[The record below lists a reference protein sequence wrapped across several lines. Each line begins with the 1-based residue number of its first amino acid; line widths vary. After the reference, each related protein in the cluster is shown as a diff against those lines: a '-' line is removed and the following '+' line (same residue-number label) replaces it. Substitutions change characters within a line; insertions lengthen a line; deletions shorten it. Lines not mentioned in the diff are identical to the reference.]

1 MKLFFKNTYLPYFST
16 RLDYPFFYSTYY
28 AKKSFIFLLTKEEEL
43 LKQLSSLN
51 RKKDITFPKLTP
63 KSPYKAKLLNLELN
77 LLTSSIENISAIDF
91 KLPFYA
97 PAPLK
102 AKYLYLNALIS
113 AYKTDFNTATKDL
126 NRALK
131 IYKKHKHFFECAQ
144 CYIELSKIYKICGCF
159 DITTTLL
166 LEAEKILLNH
176 IFIPQK
182 LAEIKAYLGLNELQY
197 ENYSNAISYL
207 KESISLSDKHSLI
220 ATSANSS
227 NWLAL
232 AYFLN
237 KDYEQ
242 SLKTLNK
249 ITSKKLPLPTL
260 LFKLELLARL
270 HKDTSPKTALKHL
283 NQALKIAQKLN
294 NTQELFELNFL
305 KAEIYYSASD
315 YQKASLILTDLIN
328 KKSSPNAPYFKAN
341 AYSLLGLIALKL
353 NNLKRAK
360 NLIKTSLDLELS
372 KSRFL
377 AVAIDYNNLSEVE
390 KQKNQTSTSIQYL
403 KLALDFAKSSNDR
416 QLISYLEEKLS
427 SHTP

>member
-16 RLDYPFFYSTYY
+16 QLDYPFFYSTYY

-43 LKQLSSLN
+43 LKQLSLLN
-51 RKKDITFPKLTP
+51 RKKDITFPKLNP

-77 LLTSSIENISAIDF
+77 LLTSSIENISPIDF

-131 IYKKHKHFFECAQ
+131 IYKKHKHFFECGQ

-159 DITTTLL
+159 DITSTLL
-166 LEAEKILLNH
+166 LEAYKIFSNH
-176 IFIPQK
+176 IFVPQK

-207 KESISLSDKHSLI
+207 KEAISLSNKHSLVT
-220 ATSANSS
+220 TSANSS

-237 KDYEQ
+237 KDYEK

-270 HKDTSPKTALKHL
+270 HKDSSPQIALKHL
-283 NQALKIAQKLN
+283 NKALKIAQKLN

-305 KAEIYYSASD
+305 KAEIYYSTSN

-328 KKSSPNAPYFKAN
+328 QKSSPNAPYFKAN

-372 KSRFL
+372 KSRFS
-377 AVAIDYNNLSEVE
+377 AIAIDYNNLAEVE
-390 KQKNQTSTSIQYL
+390 KQKNQTSTSKQYL
-403 KLALDFAKSSNDR
+403 KLALDFAKSSNDQ

-427 SHTP
+427 AYTP